1 MSRATLASA
10 WTRLARLTIPTT
22 SWSRTTGR
30 RLIWRFSISRTISSS
45 GVSSVIVRGSA
56 VMISLTLRPWARVY
70 SSASR
75 PGPMRYSSQRGRRRC
90 VPVSARRRKSPSVT
104 IPTRPPFWSITGKPL
119 MCRCS
124 MIRTACQIEAPGSI
138 DTTGDVITSLAFM
151 AGLHFGFL
159 KAKPPFP
166 PSFDL
171 HQPVAAKE
179 PAPVLSSQSQRM
191 RDGCAAVVPLVRRRT
206 HRVITPI
213 YPPGVTRG
221 PIDCATQPAA
231 SEASA
236 RSACGVSKRPHHI
249 LARDDAHQLAL
260 GADNGKAASLQAHHQ
275 LENASQRRRR
285 FDVHDGLGHH
295 FRHRAFH
302 QFIVVRHHL
311 TGGEGER
318 FQKIEFGHDT
328 QHLSFL
334 HDREGI
340 EIMFPEQRFQISER
354 KFARHGRD
362 ITRHVFACRALEKS
376 IHRSTRIVVCL
387 LVVRLPARR
396 IIFRSFAA
404 VNARI
409 DSRPD
414 FSPTSRR

>member
-124 MIRTACQIEAPGSI
+124 MIRTACHIEASGSI

-151 AGLHFGFL
+151 AGLHFGFSE
-159 KAKPPFP
+159 AKPPFP
-166 PSFDL
+166 SPFDL
-171 HQPVAAKE
+171 HQPVAPQAT
-179 PAPVLSSQSQRM
+179 
-191 RDGCAAVVPLVRRRT
+191 RT
-206 HRVITPI
+206 HHVITPI
-213 YPPGVTRG
+213 RPRGVTGG
-221 PIDCATQPAA
+221 PIDCATQSAQ
-231 SEASA
+231 SGASA
-236 RSACGVSKRPHHI
+236 RFPCRVSEGPHHI

-260 GADNGKAASLQAHHQ
+260 SADNRKAAGLQAHHQ
-275 LENASQRRRR
+275 LENSGQRRRR
-285 FDVHDGLGHH
+285 LDVHDGLGHH

-311 TGGEGER
+311 TGSEGECS
-318 FQKIEFGHDT
+318 QKIELGHDA

-334 HDREGI
+334 Y
-340 EIMFPEQRFQISER
+340 
-354 KFARHGRD
+354 
-362 ITRHVFACRALEKS
+362 
-376 IHRSTRIVVCL
+376 
-387 LVVRLPARR
+387 
-396 IIFRSFAA
+396 
-404 VNARI
+404 
-409 DSRPD
+409 
-414 FSPTSRR
+414 